1 MQYKIPQDISTED
14 KLITIGGGGL
24 SLRQLIIVM
33 VGGGFAYLIYIS
45 LAKLADP
52 IVYVPPMVVVGLLT
66 LAVAFFKRDNL
77 TFTRMMLRILESVI
91 NPTRRVWVQMGGD
104 ISPIALLETL
114 TQVDK
119 PKTATATEALKQDP
133 TNLSKLVD
141 IIDYDPNRGVKI
153 QGESDF
159 SESENSRVTWLEKLG
174 QQAAQKAASAIK
186 KQPDTTMD
194 ENLYIKSDTPA
205 GV

>member
-33 VGGGFAYLIYIS
+33 VGGGFAYLIYVS

-52 IVYVPPMVVVGLLT
+52 IVYVPPMVVVGILT

-77 TFTRMMLRILESVI
+77 TFTRMMLRLLETAI
-91 NPTRRVWVQMGGD
+91 NPTRRIWVQMGGD
-104 ISPIALLETL
+104 LSPLAVLEQL
-114 TQVDK
+114 TQVEK
-119 PKTATATEALKQDP
+119 PKPGTTAEAVKQDAP
-133 TNLSKLVD
+133 SLSKLVE

-153 QGESDF
+153 QGENDLFEPDTERASW
-159 SESENSRVTWLEKLG
+159 VEKLS
-174 QQAAQKAASAIK
+174 QKVAQKGAAAIK
-186 KQPDTTMD
+186 KQPDSAIAD
-194 ENLYIKSDTPA
+194 ENLYIKSDS
-205 GV
+205 V